1 MIEWRIKG
9 REFANCNCSYA
20 CPCQFNAPPTH
31 GNCMGAGAY
40 VFDEGYF
47 GEVRLDGLHA
57 AALYRWLGAVHEGNR
72 EVLFTIM
79 AGEETEPMATVW
91 AVFATVVTKVHPPL
105 IKPFDFILDIEART
119 AQLSIPGVLEASG
132 RPIRNPVTGADTRV
146 RIDLP
151 DGFEFTF
158 AEIGSGA
165 ATATG
170 PITFTHTDSYGQF
183 AEIHLSN
190 TGVVR

>member
-1 MIEWRIKG
+1 M
-9 REFANCNCSYA
+9 
-20 CPCQFNAPPTH
+20 
-31 GNCMGAGAY
+31 
-40 VFDEGYF
+40 
-47 GEVRLDGLHA
+47 
-57 AALYRWLGAVHEGNR
+57 
-72 EVLFTIM
+72 
-79 AGEETEPMATVW
+79 
-91 AVFATVVTKVHPPL
+91 TKVHPPL
-105 IKPFDFILDIEART
+105 VKPFDFAVDVGGRT
-119 AQLSIPGVLEASG
+119 ARLSIPGVLEASG

-165 ATATG
+165 STATG
-170 PITFTHTDSYGQF
+170 PIAFTHTDSYGQF